1 MGILSHGTFSI
12 TQYDDITYIK
22 FKDAINL
29 DLYSEYIKEIKQIAK
44 GYNGERWAEIHDY
57 LEWGLA
63 PMEVFDKIKCYC
75 ANEEDLR
82 FRCTDQVV
90 ITNNVVVRKI
100 IEKLTRDPVFLT
112 PKFVK
117 TVEEAYTYL
126 HNLGYR
132 GSFPC
137 PRE

>member
-1 MGILSHGTFSI
+1 MNVLSHGTFSI
-12 TQYDDITYIK
+12 TQCDDIAYIK

-29 DLYSEYIKEIKQIAK
+29 DLYSEYLHEIAQVAK

-63 PMEVFDKIKCYC
+63 PREVFDRVKCYC
-75 ANEEDLR
+75 QNEEDLK

-90 ITNNVVVRKI
+90 ITNNIVVKKI
-100 IEKLTRDPVFLT
+100 VEKLTQDPIFLT

-117 TVEEAYTYL
+117 SVQEAYTYL

-132 GSFPC
+132 GKPPC
-137 PRE
+137 PEE